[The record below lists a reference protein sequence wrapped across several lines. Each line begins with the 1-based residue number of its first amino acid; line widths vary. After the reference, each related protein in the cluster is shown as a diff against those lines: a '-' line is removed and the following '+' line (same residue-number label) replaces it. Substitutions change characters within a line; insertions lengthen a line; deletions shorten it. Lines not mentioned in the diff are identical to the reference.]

1 MKKIDVLLEK
11 VASGDY
17 LESSQAVTLAEYDD
31 LDRLMEAATLLRDSH
46 FENVVTYSKKIF
58 IPLTNLCRDVCH
70 YCTFAKAPKKVEK
83 PYMSFEEIVS
93 LAQQGKEMG
102 CKEALFTLGEK
113 PELRYKTARDFLK
126 ANGFNTTIEYLT
138 EAAQLVFDE
147 VF

>member
-58 IPLTNLCRDVCH
+58 IPLTNLCRDV
-70 YCTFAKAPKKVEK
+70 ADLDGLEQA
-83 PYMSFEEIVS
+83 
-93 LAQQGKEMG
+93 
-102 CKEALFTLGEK
+102 
-113 PELRYKTARDFLK
+113 
-126 ANGFNTTIEYLT
+126 
-138 EAAQLVFDE
+138 
-147 VF
+147 